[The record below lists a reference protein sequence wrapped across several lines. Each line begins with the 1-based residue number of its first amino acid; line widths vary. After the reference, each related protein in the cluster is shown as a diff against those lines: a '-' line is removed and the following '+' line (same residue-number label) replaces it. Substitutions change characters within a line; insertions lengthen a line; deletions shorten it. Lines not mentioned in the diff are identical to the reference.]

1 MKTKNKNGL
10 IHTIQQYVKN
20 RGLWNTIRFL
30 ANVYWEDYLN
40 PSKINKYI
48 DSRLSPS
55 TGTIRRLWI
64 CFDVVISGI
73 LYGSSILDY
82 FIFQY
87 FNLNRRGRKTFATE
101 RISMK
106 YGKKLNY
113 SEDRDYLED
122 KSLFNEKF
130 SSYINR
136 DWLDLNVASID
147 EFKQFMFKH
156 NEAIV
161 KAVDGSQGKGIFL
174 LKESEITDF
183 SKTYQELK
191 DLSCICEERVVQI
204 SEMREFNP
212 SSVNTMRITTW
223 YDVKTDDVKIMG
235 ACLRM
240 GVSEAIVDNA
250 CAGGCFADI
259 DLETGVICT
268 PAITTSF
275 NEYRIHPT
283 SHKKILGFQIPL
295 WDEVLDTV
303 KEAARLL
310 PSVPV
315 IAFDVVINSERKVLL
330 IEGNTYPSLWLHQI
344 PAAQT
349 FYHWK
354 ETLDIK

>member
-1 MKTKNKNGL
+1 MSPSNKNG
-10 IHTIQQYVKN
+10 IIDTIKSYTKG
-20 RGLWNTIRFL
+20 RGLFGTVKFL
-30 ANVYWEDYLN
+30 AGVYWDDYLS
-40 PSKINKYI
+40 PAKINAYI
-48 DSRLSPS
+48 DSCLSPS
-55 TGTIRRLWI
+55 IGILKRIWI
-64 CFDVVISGI
+64 WFDVAFSGI

-87 FNLNRRGRKTFATE
+87 FNLNRRGRKRFATE
-101 RISMK
+101 RISIK

-113 SEDRDYLED
+113 SEDRKYLVD

-130 SSYINR
+130 SSFLQR
-136 DWLDLNVASID
+136 GWLNLDRASHD
-147 EFKQFMFKH
+147 DFKSFVHQYG
-156 NEAIV
+156 EVIV
-161 KAVDGSQGKGIFL
+161 KPVGTSQGKGIFL

-183 SKTYQELK
+183 TKTYQELK
-191 DLSCICEERVVQI
+191 DLECILEERVVQV

-212 SSVNTMRITTW
+212 SSVNTMRITSW
-223 YDVKTDDVKIMG
+223 YDAKTGDVKIMG

-283 SHKKILGFQIPL
+283 SHKKILGFQIPI

-330 IEGNTYPSLWLHQI
+330 IEGNTYPGLWLHQI

-354 ETLDIK
+354 EVFEM